1 MRSQFSIMNLF
12 DFIVFIEFTNALLD
26 QVQSIVFGIHLNKI
40 IAHFPMNGCL

>member
-1 MRSQFSIMNLF
+1 MRSPFSIMNLF
-12 DFIVFIEFTNALLD
+12 DFIVLFELANALLD